1 MTSERTR
8 LGPWLLLAAAVV
20 VLDQASKLLVVQR
33 LALGEAVVLLP
44 VFDLL
49 HARNTGAAFSFLR
62 DAGGWQRWFFT
73 GVAVVASVVLVTML
87 RSATGPRLRWALTL
101 ILGGAIGNLIDRV
114 RLGYVVDFLH
124 AHWGPHSFPVFNIAD
139 CAITLGAGLLILDE
153 LLRLRRPRD

>member
-1 MTSERTR
+1 MTPARTR

-20 VLDQASKLLVVQR
+20 VLDQASKLAVVQQ
-33 LALGEAVVLLP
+33 LGVGEAVALLP

-87 RSATGPRLRWALTL
+87 RSAASARLRWALAL
-101 ILGGAIGNLIDRV
+101 ILGGAIGNVVDRV

-124 AHWGPHSFPVFNIAD
+124 AHWGLHSFPVFNLAD
-139 CAITLGAGLLILDE
+139 CAITAGAGLLILDE
-153 LLRLRRPRD
+153 LLRLRHARN